1 MHRGGKAAPVQFPAA
16 GREFTAHSRR
26 RSEGR
31 VSRISSH
38 APKAENIDFNR
49 PSHAGAS
56 FVSLAPI
63 FLSQS
68 AHSAAPPF
76 KIEPTSPVFNFVLPK
91 ELRNASAS
99 CVHTIR
105 ERGSPYSDPLS
116 LMVLMPFLSEVPL
129 EHCCLHILFLLSE
142 GFASHQAIKRWTEP
156 QTAAPAGMLPGT
168 LP

>member
-1 MHRGGKAAPVQFPAA
+1 MHRGGKAAPEQFPAA

-68 AHSAAPPF
+68 ARSAAPPF

-99 CVHTIR
+99 CVYII
-105 ERGSPYSDPLS
+105 ERGDLRTAIPS

-129 EHCCLHILFLLSE
+129 EHCCLHILLLLSE